1 MLNKYWNSPA
11 LALTVEHSATW
22 KKLALGLTIAVGL
35 SVCLVFYAGYIALA
49 IVLCPLALVATI
61 ALFSQPF
68 CGASIGWRNGQWFV
82 FHQGEL
88 CAVELSPGWVSLP
101 WLVQLSLRDPLS
113 RRQYALLLF
122 SDSAGAAAL
131 QRLRRRLTLER

>member
-22 KKLALGLTIAVGL
+22 KKLSLGLTIAVGL
-35 SVCLVFYAGYIALA
+35 SIYLVFYAGYIALA
-49 IVLCPLALVATI
+49 VALCPLAIVATI
-61 ALFSQPF
+61 VLFSQPF
-68 CGASIGWRNGQWFV
+68 CGASVGWRDGQWFL
-82 FHQGEL
+82 FHQGKL
-88 CAVELSPGWVSLP
+88 RAVELRPGWVSLP

-122 SDSAGAAAL
+122 SDSARATAL